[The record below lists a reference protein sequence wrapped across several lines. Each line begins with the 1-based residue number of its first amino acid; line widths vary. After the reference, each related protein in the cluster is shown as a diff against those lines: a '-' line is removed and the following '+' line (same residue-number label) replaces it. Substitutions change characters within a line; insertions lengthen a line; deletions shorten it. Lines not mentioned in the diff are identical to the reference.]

1 MTDNMKQLKHRLAE
15 IARLN
20 EQLPQLKQ
28 SADAALAMFK
38 SSRASRPAYPHE
50 ALTPYSQAKTE
61 IEEHRKEVARL
72 QRLVEWEEGVKNAPA
87 SIKAARKAMDTAQA
101 ELRQLEAKR
110 TALAGKLESMQAS
123 QRHELEAAQAQE
135 HEAARLYAEALAT
148 DDKAAEQRSRVA
160 LEAATKAVAA
170 YTGGQTAAT
179 AVAEALAGELNK
191 LQAGID
197 EARQRHDDALREVLL
212 AARYLW
218 AAKLDRAARDLANI
232 AAHVA
237 AADKAL
243 GFNDAL
249 SELHLP
255 LLAPNG
261 PRYLGSRYLAEAR
274 AEIGIEQLTAA

>member
-50 ALTPYSQAKTE
+50 ALAPYSQAKTE

-123 QRHELEAAQAQE
+123 QRHEREAAQAQE
-135 HEAARLYAEALAT
+135 QEAARLYAEALAT
-148 DDKAAEQRSRVA
+148 DDKAAEQRAQVA
-160 LEAATKAVAA
+160 LEAATNAVAA
-170 YTGGQTAAT
+170 CTGGQTAAT
-179 AVAEALAGELNK
+179 AVAEALAGELDK

-197 EARQRHDDALREVLL
+197 EARQRHDDARREVLL

-261 PRYLGSRYLAEAR
+261 PRYLGSRYLTEAR
-274 AEIGIEQLTAA
+274 AEIGLEQLTAA